1 MSDNYAATVLYKA
14 DIEREQHNRATGVD
28 AEDYVLVDFLCA
40 ELNRCLGVDC
50 SSFQDL
56 RFKHIK
62 NDACI
67 PIISRYIPQ
76 FANIGFALEL
86 ITQQFWRKGS
96 RECTDFLE
104 RWASELKANGRLS
117 KIAEN
122 TLDNAFVK
130 IQDKSKQDFLV
141 GLICE
146 KDAFPFTMEMLGR
159 WKIEAAL
166 PIIIE
171 RLEVDTIKT
180 SAITALGKYKDIS
193 LLPYIEPFINSVNAG
208 EREPA
213 TRAVRQIKNLRI
225 P

>member
-86 ITQQFWRKGS
+86 ITQQFWRKGNK
-96 RECTDFLE
+96 ECSNFLE
-104 RWASELKANGRLS
+104 RWTVELKANGRLS

-130 IQDKSKQDFLV
+130 IQDKSKQDFFIS
-141 GLICE
+141 LIRE
-146 KDAFPFTMEMLGR
+146 KDAFPFTMEMLSR
-159 WKIEAAL
+159 WKSNAAL

-208 EREPA
+208 EREAA

>member
-1 MSDNYAATVLYKA
+1 MSDNYATTVLYKA
-14 DIEREQHNRATGVD
+14 DIECELYNRATGVD
-28 AEDYVLVDFLCA
+28 GEDYILVDSLCA
-40 ELNRCLGVDC
+40 ELNRCLGVDY

-56 RFKHIK
+56 RYKHIK

-67 PIISRYIPQ
+67 PIICRYIPQ

-86 ITQQFWRKGS
+86 ITQQFWRTGNK
-96 RECTDFLE
+96 ECSNFLE
-104 RWASELKANGRLS
+104 RWTLELKANGRLS
-117 KIAEN
+117 KVTEN
-122 TLDNAFVK
+122 TLDNAFIK
-130 IQDKSKQDFLV
+130 IQDKSKQDFLI
-141 GLICE
+141 GLIRE

-193 LLPYIEPFINSVNAG
+193 LLPYIEPFINSTKAG
-208 EREPA
+208 ERKAA
-213 TRAVRQIKNLRI
+213 TRAVKQIKNLRK
-225 P
+225 

>member
-86 ITQQFWRKGS
+86 ITQQFWRKGNK
-96 RECTDFLE
+96 ECSNFLE
-104 RWASELKANGRLS
+104 RWTVELKANGRLS

-180 SAITALGKYKDIS
+180 SAITALGKYKDTS

-208 EREPA
+208 EREAA

>member
-1 MSDNYAATVLYKA
+1 MSDNYATAVLYKA
-14 DIEREQHNRATGVD
+14 DTERESHNRAAGVD
-28 AEDYVLVDFLCA
+28 AEDYILVDSLCA
-40 ELNRCLGVDC
+40 ELNRCLGVEC

-56 RFKHIK
+56 RYKHIK

-67 PIISRYIPQ
+67 PIISNYIPQ

-86 ITQQFWRKGS
+86 ITQHFWRKGNK
-96 RECTDFLE
+96 ECSDFLE
-104 RWASELKANGRLS
+104 RWTLELKANGRLS
-117 KIAEN
+117 KAAEN

-159 WKIEAAL
+159 WKSEAAL
-166 PIIIE
+166 PIIIK

-193 LLPYIEPFINSVNAG
+193 ILPHIEPFINSTNAG
-208 EREPA
+208 ERKA
-213 TRAVRQIKNLRI
+213 AARAVKQI
-225 P
+225 

>member
-1 MSDNYAATVLYKA
+1 MSDNYAATVLYRA
-14 DIEREQHNRATGVD
+14 DIERELYSRATGVD
-28 AEDYVLVDFLCA
+28 AEDYILVDSLCA
-40 ELNRCLGVDC
+40 ELNRCLGVGC

-56 RFKHIK
+56 RYKNIK

-67 PIISRYIPQ
+67 PIISKYIPQ
-76 FANIGFALEL
+76 FTNIGFALEL
-86 ITQQFWRKGS
+86 ITQQFWRKGNK
-96 RECTDFLE
+96 ECSNFLE
-104 RWASELKANGRLS
+104 RWTLELKANGRLS

-208 EREPA
+208 EREAA

>member
-28 AEDYVLVDFLCA
+28 AEDYILVDSLCA

-56 RFKHIK
+56 RYMHIK

-67 PIISRYIPQ
+67 PIISKYISQ

-86 ITQQFWRKGS
+86 ITQQFWRKGNK
-96 RECTDFLE
+96 ECSNFLE
-104 RWASELKANGRLS
+104 RWTLELKANGRLS
-117 KIAEN
+117 KVAEN

-130 IQDKSKQDFLV
+130 IQDKSKQDFLI
-141 GLICE
+141 GLIRE
-146 KDAFPFTMEMLGR
+146 KDTFPFTMEMLGR
-159 WKIEAAL
+159 WKSEAAL
-166 PIIIE
+166 PIIIG

-208 EREPA
+208 EREAA

>member
-1 MSDNYAATVLYKA
+1 MSDNYATAVLYKA
-14 DIEREQHNRATGVD
+14 DTERESHNRAAGVD
-28 AEDYVLVDFLCA
+28 AEDYILVDSLCA
-40 ELNRCLGVDC
+40 ELNRCLGVEC

-56 RFKHIK
+56 RYKHIK

-67 PIISRYIPQ
+67 PIISNYIPQ

-86 ITQQFWRKGS
+86 ITQHFWRKGNK
-96 RECTDFLE
+96 ECSDFLE
-104 RWASELKANGRLS
+104 RWTLELKANGRLS
-117 KIAEN
+117 KAAEN

-130 IQDKSKQDFLV
+130 IQDKSKQDFLI

-159 WKIEAAL
+159 WKSESAL
-166 PIIIE
+166 PIIIK

-193 LLPYIEPFINSVNAG
+193 ILPHIEPFINSTNAG
-208 EREPA
+208 ERKA
-213 TRAVRQIKNLRI
+213 AARAVKQI
-225 P
+225 